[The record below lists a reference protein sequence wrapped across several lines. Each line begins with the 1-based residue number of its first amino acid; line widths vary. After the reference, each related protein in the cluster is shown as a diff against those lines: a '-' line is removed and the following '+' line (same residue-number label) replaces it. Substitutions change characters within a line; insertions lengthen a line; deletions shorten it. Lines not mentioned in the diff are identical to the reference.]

1 VTATMTIEEF
11 NAVLVSD
18 QEESSLLKALRRL
31 MAIEKPEDIATLAEV
46 VSGWS
51 GWN

>member
-1 VTATMTIEEF
+1 MTATMTIEEF

-31 MAIEKPEDIATLAEV
+31 MAIEKPEDIATLAEA

-51 GWN
+51 GWW